1 MTPPLPVS
9 IDPYPDESIASMLRR
24 LSTTTG
30 IPVHTLHPYG
40 VSGRLTDR
48 QIGPLAHTLGV
59 PTRRLRTHTLHHR
72 LAGRHGRKPASI
84 ELRRSDTSICS
95 ACGIGSLW
103 SGLVWVSHCP
113 SCRSVLDDG
122 VTADRAAHALQMQD
136 AFLRSMQAPNLG
148 FTDRRLRL
156 LRLLRLHVHL
166 ATGPAT
172 TGVQPAGSWQAPAWI
187 AGFAEH
193 AWPASRTVQATRDLI
208 GERTLTHLGETP
220 APEDDC
226 ATVRQVLHDRLH
238 DRLRGSGIT
247 EAAIPDYLPPR
258 HRALDADAAGEDLG
272 HGIARA
278 LRREA
283 IHAATGARPTAA
295 QLEER
300 YGDLRKQPM
309 TATYVHH
316 LSNTAAGLRILA
328 REVDRLA
335 RAGIADYRYRRAVL
349 TTLHSVPTSTLALI
363 AVPRT
368 PRNQRLAAAWIWLE
382 LTQGTLGL
390 SPHHAGMR
398 RDLRAFDQALLGEDR
413 LILIE
418 YGHQLL
424 GAVADD
430 VARGAQQTVT
440 RAASHADAG

>member
-1 MTPPLPVS
+1 MTPRLPVS

-24 LSTTTG
+24 LSTTTA
-30 IPVHTLHPYG
+30 IPVHDLHPCG

-48 QIGPLAHTLGV
+48 QIGALARTLGL
-59 PTRRLRTHTLHHR
+59 PPRRLRTHTLHHR
-72 LAGRHGRKPASI
+72 LAGRHSRKPASI
-84 ELRRSDTSICS
+84 ELRRTDTSICS

-113 SCRSVLDDG
+113 SCQALLNEG
-122 VTADRAAHALQMQD
+122 VTVGSAVHALEMQD
-136 AFLRSMQAPNLG
+136 AFLRSMRAPNLG
-148 FTDRRLRL
+148 FADRRLRL

-166 ATGPAT
+166 ATVHAAT
-172 TGVQPAGSWQAPAWI
+172 GARPAGSWQAPAWI

-208 GERTLTHLGETP
+208 GERTLTYLGETP
-220 APEDDC
+220 APDDDWP
-226 ATVRQVLHDRLH
+226 AARHALHDQ
-238 DRLRGSGIT
+238 LRGSRIT
-247 EAAIPDYLPPR
+247 EAAIPDYLHPR
-258 HRALDADAAGEDLG
+258 HRALDVDAAGEDLG

-283 IHAATGARPTAA
+283 IHAATEARPTVA
-295 QLEER
+295 QLDER

-309 TATYVHH
+309 TAAYVHH
-316 LSNTAAGLRILA
+316 LGNTTAGLRILSSEA
-328 REVDRLA
+328 DRLA
-335 RAGIADYRYRRAVL
+335 HGGIADYRYRRAVL
-349 TTLHSVPTSTLALI
+349 TTLHSVPISALAHT

-382 LTQGTLGL
+382 LTHGTLGL

-398 RDLRAFDQALLGEDR
+398 RELRSFDQALLPEDR

-424 GAVADD
+424 GAVAAD
-430 VARGAQQTVT
+430 VSRDAQQAVT
-440 RAASHADAG
+440 RAVGHADAG

>member
-9 IDPYPDESIASMLRR
+9 IEPYPDESIASMLRR

-30 IPVHTLHPYG
+30 IPVHNLHPYG

-48 QIGPLAHTLGV
+48 QIGALAHTLGL
-59 PTRRLRTHTLHHR
+59 PTRRLHTHTLHHR

-84 ELRRSDTSICS
+84 ELRRTDRTICS

-113 SCRSVLDDG
+113 SCHSLLNDG
-122 VTADRAAHALQMQD
+122 VTADSAVHALEMQD
-136 AFLRSMQAPNLG
+136 AFLRSMQAPTVG
-148 FTDRRLRL
+148 FAERRLRL

-220 APEDDC
+220 VPEEDC
-226 ATVRQVLHDRLH
+226 PAARQALHDRLH
-238 DRLRGSGIT
+238 DRLRGSRIT
-247 EAAIPDYLPPR
+247 EAAIPDYLHPR
-258 HRALDADAAGEDLG
+258 LRALDVDAAGEDLG

-283 IHAATGARPTAA
+283 IHAATEARPTVA

-316 LSNTAAGLRILA
+316 LGNSTAGLRILSSEA
-328 REVDRLA
+328 DRLA
-335 RAGIADYRYRRAVL
+335 HAGVCDYRYRRAVL
-349 TTLHSVPTSTLALI
+349 TTLHSVPISTLALTV
-363 AVPRT
+363 VPRT
-368 PRNQRLAAAWIWLE
+368 LRNQRLAAAWIWLE

-398 RDLRAFDQALLGEDR
+398 RELRAFDQALLGEDR
-413 LILIE
+413 LVLID

-430 VARGAQQTVT
+430 VARDAQQAVT
-440 RAASHADAG
+440 RVVGYADAG

>member
-1 MTPPLPVS
+1 MTPRLPVS

-30 IPVHTLHPYG
+30 IPVHNPHPYG

-48 QIGPLAHTLGV
+48 QIGALARTLEM

-84 ELRRSDTSICS
+84 ELRRTDSTICS
-95 ACGIGSLW
+95 ACGIGNLW
-103 SGLVWVSHCP
+103 SGLVWVSHCT
-113 SCRSVLDDG
+113 SCQSLLNDG
-122 VTADRAAHALQMQD
+122 VSADRAVHALEMQD
-136 AFLRSMQAPNLG
+136 AILRSMRAPALG
-148 FTDRRLRL
+148 FADRRLRL
-156 LRLLRLHVHL
+156 LRLLRHHVHL
-166 ATGPAT
+166 ATGRAT
-172 TGVQPAGSWQAPAWI
+172 TGARPARSWQDPASI

-226 ATVRQVLHDRLH
+226 AARQALHDQ
-238 DRLRGSGIT
+238 LRGSRIT
-247 EAAIPDYLPPR
+247 EVAIPDYLHPDS
-258 HRALDADAAGEDLG
+258 RALDVDAAGEDLG

-283 IHAATGARPTAA
+283 IQAATGARPTVAE
-295 QLEER
+295 LDER
-300 YGDLRKQPM
+300 YGDLRKRPM
-309 TATYVHH
+309 VATYLHH
-316 LSNTAAGLRILA
+316 LGTTAAGLRILA
-328 REVDRLA
+328 RQ
-335 RAGIADYRYRRAVL
+335 ADHLGRDGGCDFASRRAVL
-349 TTLHSVPTSTLALI
+349 ATLHTVPISTLALT

-398 RDLRAFDQALLGEDR
+398 REVRELDRSLAPEDR
-413 LILIE
+413 MVLLE

-424 GAVADD
+424 GAVAAD
-430 VARGAQQTVT
+430 VAGDARRTIT
-440 RAASHADAG
+440 RAQRYSDAG

>member
-1 MTPPLPVS
+1 MTPRLPVS

-30 IPVHTLHPYG
+30 IPVGTLHPYD
-40 VSGRLTDR
+40 VRGRLTDR
-48 QIGPLAHTLGV
+48 QVGALAGVLGL
-59 PTRRLRTHTLHHR
+59 PPRRLRTHTLHHR
-72 LAGRHGRKPASI
+72 LAARQGRKPASI
-84 ELRRSDTSICS
+84 ELRRTDGTICS

-113 SCRSVLDDG
+113 SCHFLLDDG
-122 VTADRAAHALQMQD
+122 VSAGRSVHALEMQD
-136 AFLRSMQAPNLG
+136 AVLRSMQAPAVG
-148 FTDRRLRL
+148 FADRGLRL
-156 LRLLRLHVHL
+156 LRLLGLHVHL
-166 ATGPAT
+166 ATTPAT
-172 TGVQPAGSWQAPAWI
+172 TGARPPGSWQAPAWI

-208 GERTLTHLGETP
+208 GERTLTHLGETQTR
-220 APEDDC
+220 EDDC
-226 ATVRQVLHDRLH
+226 AAARQALHDQ
-238 DRLRGSGIT
+238 LRGTRIT
-247 EAAIPDYLPPR
+247 EEAIPDYLHPW
-258 HRALDADAAGEDLG
+258 HRALDVDAAGEDLG

-283 IHAATGARPTAA
+283 IHAAAGARPTVA

-316 LSNTAAGLRILA
+316 LGNTAAGLRILT
-328 REVDRLA
+328 READRLA
-335 RAGIADYRYRRAVL
+335 RAGIRDYRYRRAVL
-349 TTLHSVPTSTLALI
+349 TTLHAVPTSTLAPTV
-363 AVPRT
+363 VPRT

-382 LTQGTLGL
+382 ITQGTLSL

-398 RDLRAFDQALLGEDR
+398 RELRAFDQALLPEAR

-418 YGHQLL
+418 HGHQLL

-430 VARGAQQTVT
+430 VARDAQQTLT
-440 RAASHADAG
+440 RAARHADAG

>member
-1 MTPPLPVS
+1 MTPRLPVS
-9 IDPYPDESIASMLRR
+9 IDPHPDESIASMLRR

-30 IPVHTLHPYG
+30 IPVHTLYPYG
-40 VSGRLTDR
+40 VNDR
-48 QIGPLAHTLGV
+48 ITERQMGALACTLGLQ
-59 PTRRLRTHTLHHR
+59 TRRLRTHTLHHR
-72 LAGRHGRKPASI
+72 LAGRHGRKLTSI
-84 ELRRSDTSICS
+84 ELRRSDRTICS
-95 ACGIGSLW
+95 VCGIGSLW

-113 SCRSVLDDG
+113 TCHSPLNAG
-122 VTADRAAHALQMQD
+122 LTADRAVHALEMQD
-136 AFLRSMQAPNLG
+136 ALLRGMQTPAVG
-148 FTDRRLRL
+148 FADRRLRL

-166 ATGPAT
+166 ATGSAAT
-172 TGVQPAGSWQAPAWI
+172 ITGARPAGSWQDPAWI
-187 AGFAEH
+187 AGFAVH

-220 APEDDC
+220 TQGGDC
-226 ATVRQVLHDRLH
+226 AAVRQALHDQ
-238 DRLRGSGIT
+238 LRGSRIT
-247 EAAIPDYLPPR
+247 EAAIPDYLHPR
-258 HRALDADAAGEDLG
+258 HRALDVDAAGEDLG

-283 IHAATGARPTAA
+283 IHSATGARPTVA
-295 QLEER
+295 QLDER
-300 YGDLRKQPM
+300 YGDLRKRPM

-316 LSNTAAGLRILA
+316 LGNTAAGLRILA
-328 REVDRLA
+328 REVDGLA

-430 VARGAQQTVT
+430 VARDAQQTVT

>member
-1 MTPPLPVS
+1 MTPRLPVS

-30 IPVHTLHPYG
+30 IPVHSLYPSG

-48 QIGPLAHTLGV
+48 QATVLGRTLGLS
-59 PTRRLRTHTLHHR
+59 TRRLRTHTLRHR
-72 LAGRHGRKPASI
+72 LPGRHGRKPASI
-84 ELRRSDTSICS
+84 EIRRTDRTICWS
-95 ACGIGSLW
+95 CGIGSLW

-113 SCRSVLDDG
+113 SCHSLLNDG
-122 VTADRAAHALQMQD
+122 VTADRAVHALEMQD
-136 AFLRSMQAPNLG
+136 ALLRSMQAPAVG
-148 FTDRRLRL
+148 FADRRLRL

-166 ATGPAT
+166 ATATGWASTGARPAR
-172 TGVQPAGSWQAPAWI
+172 SWQAPAWI

-226 ATVRQVLHDRLH
+226 ATARQALHDQ
-238 DRLRGSGIT
+238 LRGSRIT
-247 EAAIPDYLPPR
+247 EAAIPDYLHPR
-258 HRALDADAAGEDLG
+258 HRALDADAVGEDLG

-316 LSNTAAGLRILA
+316 LGNTAAGLRILA

-430 VARGAQQTVT
+430 VARDAQQTVT

>member
-30 IPVHTLHPYG
+30 IPVHNLHPYG
-40 VSGRLTDR
+40 VSGRPTDR
-48 QIGPLAHTLGV
+48 QIGALARSLGL
-59 PTRRLRTHTLHHR
+59 PTCRLRTHTLHHR

-84 ELRRSDTSICS
+84 ELRRTDTSNCS

-122 VTADRAAHALQMQD
+122 VTADRAAHALEMQD
-136 AFLRSMQAPNLG
+136 AFLRSVRAATVG
-148 FTDRRLRL
+148 FADRRLRL

-166 ATGPAT
+166 DTARAT
-172 TGVQPAGSWQAPAWI
+172 TGARPAGSWQAPAWI

-220 APEDDC
+220 SREGDC
-226 ATVRQVLHDRLH
+226 AGVRQALHDQ
-238 DRLRGSGIT
+238 LRGSRLT
-247 EAAIPDYLPPR
+247 EAAIPDYLHPR
-258 HRALDADAAGEDLG
+258 HRALDVDAAGEDLG

-283 IHAATGARPTAA
+283 IHAATEARPTVA
-295 QLEER
+295 QLDER

-309 TATYVHH
+309 TAVYVHH
-316 LSNTAAGLRILA
+316 LGNTTAGLRILSSEA
-328 REVDRLA
+328 DRLA
-335 RAGIADYRYRRAVL
+335 HAGIPDYRYRRAVL
-349 TTLHSVPTSTLALI
+349 TTLHSVPISTLAHT

-368 PRNQRLAAAWIWLE
+368 PRNQKLAAAWIWLE
-382 LTQGTLGL
+382 LTHGTLGL

-398 RDLRAFDQALLGEDR
+398 RELRSFDQALLPEDR

-418 YGHQLL
+418 YGHQLP
-424 GAVADD
+424 GAVAAD
-430 VARGAQQTVT
+430 VSRDAQQAVT
-440 RAASHADAG
+440 RAVGYADAG

>member
-1 MTPPLPVS
+1 MTPRLPVS

-30 IPVHTLHPYG
+30 IPVGNLHPYG
-40 VSGRLTDR
+40 VSGRLTVR
-48 QIGPLAHTLGV
+48 QIGALARTLGL

-84 ELRRSDTSICS
+84 ELRRTDTSICS

-166 ATGPAT
+166 ATGSAT
-172 TGVQPAGSWQAPAWI
+172 AGARPAGSWQAPAWI

-220 APEDDC
+220 SREDDC
-226 ATVRQVLHDRLH
+226 AGVRKALHDQ
-238 DRLRGSGIT
+238 LRGSRIT
-247 EAAIPDYLPPR
+247 EAAIPDYLHAR
-258 HRALDADAAGEDLG
+258 HRALDVDAAGEDLG

-283 IHAATGARPTAA
+283 IHAATGARPTVA
-295 QLEER
+295 QLDER

-316 LSNTAAGLRILA
+316 LGNSTAGLRILA
-328 REVDRLA
+328 READRLA
-335 RAGIADYRYRRAVL
+335 HAGVRDYSDRRAVL
-349 TTLHSVPTSTLALI
+349 ATLHSLPISTLAHT

-382 LTQGTLGL
+382 LTQGTLRL
-390 SPHHAGMR
+390 SPHHAGIR
-398 RDLRAFDQALLGEDR
+398 RELRSFDQTLLPEDR
-413 LILIE
+413 LVLID

-424 GAVADD
+424 GAVAAD
-430 VARGAQQTVT
+430 VSRDAQQAVT
-440 RAASHADAG
+440 RAVGYADAG

>member
-24 LSTTTG
+24 LSATTG
-30 IPVHTLHPYG
+30 IPVGNLHPYG

-48 QIGPLAHTLGV
+48 QTGALARTLGLS
-59 PTRRLRTHTLHHR
+59 TRRLRTHTLHHR

-84 ELRRSDTSICS
+84 ELRRTDRTICS

-113 SCRSVLDDG
+113 SCQALLNDG
-122 VTADRAAHALQMQD
+122 VTAGRAVHALEMQH
-136 AFLRSMQAPNLG
+136 ALLRSMQAPTVG
-148 FTDRRLRL
+148 FADRRLRL
-156 LRLLRLHVHL
+156 LRLLRLHMHL

-172 TGVQPAGSWQAPAWI
+172 TGAPPAGFWQAPAWI

-226 ATVRQVLHDRLH
+226 VTTRQALHDL
-238 DRLRGSGIT
+238 LRGSRIT
-247 EAAIPDYLPPR
+247 AAAIPDYLHPR
-258 HRALDADAAGEDLG
+258 HRALDVDTAGESLG

-283 IHAATGARPTAA
+283 THAATGTRPTLA
-295 QLEER
+295 QLDER
-300 YGDLRKQPM
+300 YGDLRKQSM

-316 LSNTAAGLRILA
+316 VGNTSAGLRILA
-328 REVDRLA
+328 RETDRLA
-335 RAGIADYRYRRAVL
+335 HADICDYRHRRTVL
-349 TTLHSVPTSTLALI
+349 TTLHSVPTSTLAPTT
-363 AVPRT
+363 VPRT

-382 LTQGTLGL
+382 LTQGTLSL

-398 RDLRAFDQALLGEDR
+398 RDLRSFDQALLGEDR
-413 LILIE
+413 LTLIE
-418 YGHQLL
+418 YGHQHL

-430 VARGAQQTVT
+430 VARDAQQTLT
-440 RAASHADAG
+440 RAARHADAG

>member
-1 MTPPLPVS
+1 MTPRLPVS

-30 IPVHTLHPYG
+30 IPVHNLHPYG
-40 VSGRLTDR
+40 VSGRLSDR
-48 QIGPLAHTLGV
+48 QMGVLARTLGL
-59 PTRRLRTHTLHHR
+59 PTRRLRTHTLYHR
-72 LAGRHGRKPASI
+72 LAARRGRKPANI
-84 ELRRSDTSICS
+84 ELRRTDRTICWS
-95 ACGIGSLW
+95 CGIGSLW

-113 SCRSVLDDG
+113 SCQALLNDG
-122 VTADRAAHALQMQD
+122 VTVDSAVHALEMQD
-136 AFLRSMQAPNLG
+136 AFLRSMRAPAVG
-148 FTDRRLRL
+148 FADRRLRL

-166 ATGPAT
+166 ATGTGRAT
-172 TGVQPAGSWQAPAWI
+172 TGAPPAGSWQAPAWI

-208 GERTLTHLGETP
+208 GERTLTHLGESP

-226 ATVRQVLHDRLH
+226 ARARQALHDQ
-238 DRLRGSGIT
+238 LRSSRIT
-247 EAAIPDYLPPR
+247 EAAIPDYLHPR
-258 HRALDADAAGEDLG
+258 HRALDVDAAGEDLG
-272 HGIARA
+272 HAIARA

-283 IHAATGARPTAA
+283 IHAATGARPTVA
-295 QLEER
+295 QLDER

-309 TATYVHH
+309 TATYVQH
-316 LSNTAAGLRILA
+316 LGNTTAGLRVLA
-328 REVDRLA
+328 RETDRLA
-335 RAGIADYRYRRAVL
+335 HAGIRDYRYRRTVL
-349 TTLHSVPTSTLALI
+349 TAPRSVPTSMLAPT
-363 AVPRT
+363 AVHRT

-398 RDLRAFDQALLGEDR
+398 RELRSFDQSLLPEDR

-430 VARGAQQTVT
+430 VARDAQQTVA
-440 RAASHADAG
+440 RAARHADAG